1 VSWNPTTDQLGLE
14 AEVIRIGSK
23 LMALALEDEG
33 EWGDRWWVMED
44 VKHIV
49 IVGELYE
56 KVLQLETLNHE
67 AAAWDVEAIRNPT
80 TDLWQ

>member
-23 LMALALEDEG
+23 LMAPALEDEG

-44 VKHIV
+44 AKHIV
-49 IVGELYE
+49 VVGELYE